1 QKTISEKISLVM
13 LLRKV
18 SRCFLITLMRK
29 TKSYSKKITQKKLLL
44 RQLNHSRRI
53 LFNSNKANVSLDRRG
68 SGGDCKSPVSK
79 GTRVVRLYHGTPTKS
94 VLALMCDDTLQSWLL
109 GQYSLGV

>member
-1 QKTISEKISLVM
+1 M
-13 LLRKV
+13 
-18 SRCFLITLMRK
+18 
-29 TKSYSKKITQKKLLL
+29 
-44 RQLNHSRRI
+44 
-53 LFNSNKANVSLDRRG
+53 SLDRRG

-79 GTRVVRLYHGTPTKS
+79 GTLVVRLYHGTPAKS